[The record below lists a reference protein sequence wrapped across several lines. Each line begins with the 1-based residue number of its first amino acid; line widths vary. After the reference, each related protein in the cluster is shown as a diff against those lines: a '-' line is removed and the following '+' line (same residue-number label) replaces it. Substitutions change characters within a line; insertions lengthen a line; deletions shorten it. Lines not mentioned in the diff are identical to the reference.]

1 MPVKKAY
8 KTERC
13 PAGLSIPPALDYNHR
28 VASENDTTLK
38 SFQRRRLTS
47 MIVFVLTAFVAGL
60 WLYYTPDGLLGKAD
74 AIGYAVCHRIDL
86 RSFHLG
92 ARPLPLCARCTG
104 MFLGAL
110 IAFAYY
116 ALRRTKASLYPTGG
130 VLAAII
136 VLGLTWVIDGAN
148 SFLSMLPSAM
158 HLYTPHNTLRLITGS
173 LVGIALVTLVYP
185 VFSQYAWKDW
195 KSELI
200 LRSPGELVLLLALAG
215 IVDLAVLSE
224 NPLLLYPL
232 ALFSGLGVLL
242 LLTLAYS
249 LITIPLLHRTQK
261 ASAWRDLIVPLAAGL
276 MLGLL
281 QIGLIDLL
289 RYTLTGTWGGFHL

>member
-1 MPVKKAY
+1 M
-8 KTERC
+8 
-13 PAGLSIPPALDYNHR
+13 LDYNHR
-28 VASENDTTLK
+28 VTSESEPSTQ
-38 SFQRRRLTS
+38 SFRYRRLGNV
-47 MIVFVLTAFVAGL
+47 IVFVLTALVVGL
-60 WLYYTPDGLLGKAD
+60 WLYYTPDGILGKAD

-110 IAFAYY
+110 VAFAYY
-116 ALRRTKASLYPTGG
+116 ALRRTKASLFPSRG
-130 VLAAII
+130 VLAAVI
-136 VLGLTWVIDGAN
+136 VLGLTWVVDGAN

-158 HLYTPHNTLRLITGS
+158 QLYTPHNTLRLITGS
-173 LVGIALVTLVYP
+173 LIGIALVTFVYP
-185 VFSQYAWKDW
+185 VFSQYAWKGW
-195 KSELI
+195 KSERI
-200 LRSPGELVLLLALAG
+200 LHSPRELLLLLTLVG

-232 ALFSGLGVLL
+232 ALLSSLGVLL
-242 LLTLAYS
+242 LLTMAYS
-249 LITIPLLHRTQK
+249 LITIPLLRRTQK
-261 ASAWRDLIVPLAAGL
+261 ASRWRDLIVPLAAGL

>member
-1 MPVKKAY
+1 MVQP
-8 KTERC
+8 ERC
-13 PAGLSIPPALDYNHR
+13 PAGHSIQPALDYNHR
-28 VASENDTTLK
+28 VTSENETSAQ
-38 SFQRRRLTS
+38 SFRHRRLANA
-47 MIVFVLTAFVAGL
+47 IVFVLTALVVGL
-60 WLYYTPDGLLGKAD
+60 WLYFTPDGILGKAD

-110 IAFAYY
+110 VAFTYY
-116 ALRRTKASLYPTGG
+116 AVRRTKASLYPSRG
-130 VLAAII
+130 VLAAVIG
-136 VLGLTWVIDGAN
+136 LGLTWVVDGTN

-158 HLYTPHNTLRLITGS
+158 QLYAPHNTLRLITGS
-173 LVGIALVTLVYP
+173 LIGIVLVTLVYP

-195 KSELI
+195 KSERI
-200 LRSPGELVLLLALAG
+200 LRSPRELLLLLTLVG
-215 IVDLAVLSE
+215 VVDLAVLSE

-232 ALFSGLGVLL
+232 ALLSSLGVLL
-242 LLTLAYS
+242 LLTLAYT
-249 LITIPLLHRTQK
+249 LITIPLLRRTQK
-261 ASAWRDLIVPLAAGL
+261 ASRWRDLIVPLAAGL
-276 MLGLL
+276 MLGLI

>member
-1 MPVKKAY
+1 MLY
-8 KTERC
+8 
-13 PAGLSIPPALDYNHR
+13 YNQR
-28 VASENDTTLK
+28 VIRESETSLK
-38 SFQRRRLTS
+38 SVQRRRLVNV
-47 MIVFVLTAFVAGL
+47 IVFVLTALVAGL

-92 ARPLPLCARCTG
+92 ARPLPLCARDTG

-116 ALRRTKASLYPTGG
+116 ALLRTKASLYPTRG
-130 VLAAII
+130 VLA
-136 VLGLTWVIDGAN
+136 VLGVLALTWVVDGAN

-158 HLYTPHNTLRLITGS
+158 HLYTPHNTLRLFTGS
-173 LVGIALVTLVYP
+173 MVGIALVTLVYP
-185 VFSQYAWKDW
+185 VFSQYAWKNW
-195 KSELI
+195 KSERI
-200 LRSPGELVLLLALAG
+200 LRSPRELLVLLILAVV
-215 IVDLAVLSE
+215 VDLAVLSG

-232 ALFSGLGVLL
+232 ALLSSLGVLL
-242 LLTLAYS
+242 LLTLAYT
-249 LITIPLLHRTQK
+249 LITIPLLRRTQK
-261 ASAWRDLIVPLAAGL
+261 AYTWRDLIVPLAAGL
-276 MLGLL
+276 TLGLL

>member
-1 MPVKKAY
+1 M
-8 KTERC
+8 T
-13 PAGLSIPPALDYNHR
+13 
-28 VASENDTTLK
+28 SESVTSLK
-38 SFQRRRLTS
+38 SIRRNRLANA
-47 MIVFVLTAFVAGL
+47 IVFALTALVAGL
-60 WLYYTPDGLLGKAD
+60 WLDYTPDGLLGKAD
-74 AIGYAVCHRIDL
+74 AVGYAVCHRIDL

-110 IAFAYY
+110 VAFAYY
-116 ALRRTKASLYPTGG
+116 ALRRTKASLFPTGG
-130 VLAAII
+130 VLAAVI
-136 VLGLTWVIDGAN
+136 VLGLTWVVDGVN

-158 HLYTPHNTLRLITGS
+158 RLYTPHNTLRLFTGS
-173 LVGIALVTLVYP
+173 LVGVALVTLVYP

-195 KSELI
+195 KAERI
-200 LRSPGELVLLLALAG
+200 LRSPRELIVLLAFAG
-215 IVDLAVLSE
+215 VVDVAVLTE

-232 ALFSGLGVLL
+232 ALLSSLGVLL
-242 LLTLAYS
+242 LLALAYT
-249 LITIPLLHRTQK
+249 LITIPLLRRTQK
-261 ASAWRDLIVPLAAGL
+261 AHTWRDLIVPIAAGL

>member
-1 MPVKKAY
+1 MTIKPPV
-8 KTERC
+8 
-13 PAGLSIPPALDYNHR
+13 LDYNQR
-28 VASENDTTLK
+28 VISESETSSK
-38 SFQRRRLTS
+38 SVRRRRLVNA
-47 MIVFVLTAFVAGL
+47 IVFVLTALVAGL

-92 ARPLPLCARCTG
+92 ARPLPLCARDTG

-110 IAFAYY
+110 IAFAYF
-116 ALRRTKASLYPTGG
+116 ALLRTKASLYPTRG
-130 VLAAII
+130 VLAAIG
-136 VLGLTWVIDGAN
+136 VLGLTWVVDGVN

-158 HLYTPHNTLRLITGS
+158 QIYTPHNTLRLITGS

-195 KSELI
+195 KSERI
-200 LRSPGELVLLLALAG
+200 LRSPRELLVLLVLTG
-215 IVDLAVLSE
+215 VVDLAILSE

-232 ALFSGLGVLL
+232 ALLSSLGVLL
-242 LLTLAYS
+242 LLTLAYT
-249 LITIPLLHRTQK
+249 LITIPLLRRTQK
-261 ASAWRDLIVPLAAGL
+261 ADTWRDLIVPLAAGFT
-276 MLGLL
+276 LGLL

-289 RYTLTGTWGGFHL
+289 RYTLTGTWDGFHL

>member
-1 MPVKKAY
+1 M
-8 KTERC
+8 T
-13 PAGLSIPPALDYNHR
+13 
-28 VASENDTTLK
+28 SESETSLK
-38 SFQRRRLTS
+38 SFRRRRLTS
-47 MIVFVLTAFVAGL
+47 VMIFVLTALVAGL

-92 ARPLPLCARCTG
+92 VRQLPLCARCTG

-110 IAFAYY
+110 IAFAYF

-130 VLAAII
+130 VLAAVI

-148 SFLSMLPSAM
+148 SFLSMFPSAM

-185 VFSQYAWKDW
+185 VFSEYAWKDW
-195 KSELI
+195 KSERI
-200 LRSPGELVLLLALAG
+200 LRSPRELFVLLTLAG
-215 IVDLAVLSE
+215 VIDLAVLSE

-232 ALFSGLGVLL
+232 ALLSGLGVLL
-242 LLTLAYS
+242 LLMLAYS
-249 LITIPLLHRTQK
+249 LITLPLLRRTQK
-261 ASAWRDLIVPLAAGL
+261 ASTWRDLIFPLAAGL

-289 RYTLTGTWGGFHL
+289 RYTFTGTWGGFHL

>member
-1 MPVKKAY
+1 MCQ
-8 KTERC
+8 TEGWL
-13 PAGLSIPPALDYNHR
+13 AGPSPKPALDYNHR
-28 VASENDTTLK
+28 VTNESETSLK
-38 SFQRRRLTS
+38 SFRRRRLTNA
-47 MIVFVLTAFVAGL
+47 IVFILTALVTGI

-110 IAFAYY
+110 VAFAYY
-116 ALRRTKASLYPTGG
+116 ALRRTKASLYPTAG
-130 VLAAII
+130 VLAAVI
-136 VLGLTWVIDGAN
+136 VLGLTWVFDGAN
-148 SFLSMLPSAM
+148 SFLSMIPSAM
-158 HLYTPHNTLRLITGS
+158 HLYTPHNTLRLVTGT

-195 KSELI
+195 KSERI
-200 LRSPGELVLLLALAG
+200 LRSPRELLVLLTLAG
-215 IVDLAVLSE
+215 IIDLAVLSE

-232 ALFSGLGVLL
+232 ALLSSLGVLL

-249 LITIPLLHRTQK
+249 LITIPLLRRTQK
-261 ASAWRDLIVPLAAGL
+261 ASTWRDLIVPLAAGL

-289 RYTLTGTWGGFHL
+289 RYTFTGTWGGFHL

>member
-1 MPVKKAY
+1 M
-8 KTERC
+8 
-13 PAGLSIPPALDYNHR
+13 I
-28 VASENDTTLK
+28 SESEPST
-38 SFQRRRLTS
+38 QRLRHRRLANT
-47 MIVFVLTAFVAGL
+47 IVFVLTALVVGL

-110 IAFAYY
+110 VAFAYY
-116 ALRRTKASLYPTGG
+116 ALRRTKASLYPSRG
-130 VLAAII
+130 VLAAVIG
-136 VLGLTWVIDGAN
+136 LGLTWVVDGAN

-158 HLYTPHNTLRLITGS
+158 QLYTPNNTLRLITGS
-173 LVGIALVTLVYP
+173 LIGIALVTFVYP

-195 KSELI
+195 KSERI
-200 LRSPGELVLLLALAG
+200 LRSPCELLVLLTLVG
-215 IVDLAVLSE
+215 VVNLAVLSE

-232 ALFSGLGVLL
+232 ALLSSLGVLL
-242 LLTLAYS
+242 LLTLAYT
-249 LITIPLLHRTQK
+249 LITIPLLRRTQK
-261 ASAWRDLIVPLAAGL
+261 ASSWCDLIVPLAAGF

-281 QIGLIDLL
+281 QIGLIALL

>member
-1 MPVKKAY
+1 V
-8 KTERC
+8 
-13 PAGLSIPPALDYNHR
+13 N
-28 VASENDTTLK
+28 AS
-38 SFQRRRLTS
+38 
-47 MIVFVLTAFVAGL
+47 VFVLTALVAGL

-74 AIGYAVCHRIDL
+74 AIGYAVCHRIDP

-92 ARPLPLCARCTG
+92 ARQLPLCSRDTG

-116 ALRRTKASLYPTGG
+116 ALRRPKASLYPTRG
-130 VLAAII
+130 VLAAIG
-136 VLGLTWVIDGAN
+136 VLGLTWVVDGVN

-173 LVGIALVTLVYP
+173 LVGVALVTMVYP

-195 KSELI
+195 KSERI
-200 LRSPGELVLLLALAG
+200 LRSPRELLVLLILVG
-215 IVDLAVLSE
+215 VVDLAVLSG

-232 ALFSGLGVLL
+232 ALLSSLGVLL
-242 LLTLAYS
+242 LLTLAYT
-249 LITIPLLHRTQK
+249 LITIPLLRRTQK
-261 ASAWRDLIVPLAAGL
+261 AYTWRDLIVPLAAGL
-276 MLGLL
+276 TLGLL

>member
-1 MPVKKAY
+1 M
-8 KTERC
+8 T
-13 PAGLSIPPALDYNHR
+13 
-28 VASENDTTLK
+28 SESEPSLQNL
-38 SFQRRRLTS
+38 RHRRLANA
-47 MIVFVLTAFVAGL
+47 IVFVLTALVAGV
-60 WLYYTPDGLLGKAD
+60 WLYYTPDGLLGKAE

-92 ARPLPLCARCTG
+92 SRPLPLCARCTG

-110 IAFAYY
+110 VAFVYY
-116 ALRRTKASLYPTGG
+116 ALRRTKASLYPTRG

-136 VLGLTWVIDGAN
+136 VLGLTWVMDGAN
-148 SFLSMLPSAM
+148 SFLSMFPSAPQ
-158 HLYTPHNTLRLITGS
+158 LYTPHNTLRLITGS

-195 KSELI
+195 KSERI
-200 LRSPGELVLLLALAG
+200 LRSHRDLLVLLALAG
-215 IVDLAVLSE
+215 VVDLAVLSE

-232 ALFSGLGVLL
+232 ALLSSIGVLL
-242 LLTLAYS
+242 LLTLAYT
-249 LITIPLLHRTQK
+249 LITIPLLRRTQK
-261 ASAWRDLIVPLAAGL
+261 ASTWRDLIIPLAAGL

>member
-1 MPVKKAY
+1 M
-8 KTERC
+8 
-13 PAGLSIPPALDYNHR
+13 LDYNHR
-28 VASENDTTLK
+28 VTRESETTLQ
-38 SFQRRRLTS
+38 SFQHRRLANA
-47 MIVFVLTAFVAGL
+47 IVFVLAALVAGL
-60 WLYYTPDGLLGKAD
+60 WLYFTPDGLLGKAD
-74 AIGYAVCHRIDL
+74 AVGYAVCHRIDL

-110 IAFAYY
+110 VAFAYY

-158 HLYTPHNTLRLITGS
+158 QLYTPHNTLRLITGS

-185 VFSQYAWKDW
+185 VFSQYAWEDW
-195 KSELI
+195 KSERI
-200 LRSPGELVLLLALAG
+200 LRSPRDLLVLLSLVG
-215 IVDLAVLSE
+215 VVDLAVLSE

-232 ALFSGLGVLL
+232 ALLSSIGVLL
-242 LLTLAYS
+242 LLTLAYT
-249 LITIPLLHRTQK
+249 LITIPLLRRTQK
-261 ASAWRDLIVPLAAGL
+261 ARTWHDLIVPLAAGL
-276 MLGLL
+276 MLALL
-281 QIGLIDLL
+281 QIGLIDML